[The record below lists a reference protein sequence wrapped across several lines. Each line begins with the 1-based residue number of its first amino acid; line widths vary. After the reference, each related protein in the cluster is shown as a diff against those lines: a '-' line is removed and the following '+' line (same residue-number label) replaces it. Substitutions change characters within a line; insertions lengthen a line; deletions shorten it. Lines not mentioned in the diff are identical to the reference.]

1 MSVTDGY
8 MHAWEGFWSEVS
20 GARGEVFWDT
30 EPELT
35 VALHLALFE
44 PHVDDHRLTL
54 VDIGCGNGTQTL
66 FLADRFP
73 GVLGVDLSAAAIALA
88 LRRER
93 PEPLGEIR
101 FRQLDA
107 VDSAGIARLRAETGD
122 CNVYVRGVLHQA
134 EPQDRQALADAI
146 AVLVGTRG
154 RAFVVEPA
162 EAAGRRLAEL
172 AAAPAGPPPKL
183 QPVLRHCVAPRT
195 MSDDEPTAL
204 FAAASLPVLAE
215 GELPL
220 TTTEYEPDGSRIALP
235 SKWLVLGRRPERP

>member
-8 MHAWEGFWSEVS
+8 MDAWEGFWGEVS
-20 GARGEVFWDT
+20 GGRGEVFWDT

-88 LRRER
+88 TRRKAD
-93 PEPLGEIR
+93 PLGEVR

-107 VDSAGIARLRAETGD
+107 VDPDGVARLRAETGD

-146 AVLVGTRG
+146 ALLAGARG

-183 QPVLRHCVAPRT
+183 QPVLRHGVASRAMP
-195 MSDDEPTAL
+195 DGELAELFTA
-204 FAAASLPVLAE
+204 AGLPVIAA

-235 SKWLVLGRRPERP
+235 SSWLVLGRAA